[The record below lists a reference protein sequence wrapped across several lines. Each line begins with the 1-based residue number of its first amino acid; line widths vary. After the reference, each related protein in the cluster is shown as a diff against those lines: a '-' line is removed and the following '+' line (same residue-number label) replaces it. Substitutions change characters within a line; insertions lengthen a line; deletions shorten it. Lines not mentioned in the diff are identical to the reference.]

1 MEIIPS
7 YDRNKDLLNVASMP
21 PNVPIPT
28 RTGEQMKSST
38 KKKLLGQGLVSTAI
52 AAGLILGASGAASAG
67 TFNNSYGGQDRQSGA
82 DTVLNYNRGHASFVL
97 RLTVDGLA
105 LDENYRITMYDG
117 SRAVWSS
124 NVNNPGNVLN
134 GRPQG
139 SQSYSV
145 GSNVTKIVVNPN
157 SGMSLVSWGRA

>member
-1 MEIIPS
+1 MA
-7 YDRNKDLLNVASMP
+7 N
-21 PNVPIPT
+21 
-28 RTGEQMKSST
+28 SST
-38 KKKLLGQGLVSTAI
+38 KKKVLGRGLVSTAI
-52 AAGLILGASGAASAG
+52 ATGLILGASGTASAA

-105 LDENYRITMYDG
+105 LDENYQITMYDG
-117 SRAVWSS
+117 SRVVWSS
-124 NVNNPGNVLN
+124 NVNNPGNALT

-145 GSNVTKIVVNPN
+145 GGNVTKIVVNPN
-157 SGMSLVSWGRA
+157 SGLSLVSWGRA